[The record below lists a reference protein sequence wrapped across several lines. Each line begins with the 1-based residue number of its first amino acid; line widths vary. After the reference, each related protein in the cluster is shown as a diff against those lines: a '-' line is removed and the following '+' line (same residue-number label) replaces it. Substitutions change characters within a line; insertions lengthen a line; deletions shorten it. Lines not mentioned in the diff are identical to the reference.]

1 MPGRNEAIFG
11 KRTRR
16 FVVERTTLMTSQ
28 RRTFRILTPFITAAA
43 LVYAC
48 GDSGSGSTD
57 TTTTTTKDAGTTKK
71 DGSSTTGDAD
81 TTVDTDSGTTKKDS
95 GSKDTGTTA
104 DVDLGDADLG
114 DASGDGAVAW
124 PDCLSQPGGVPTKAI
139 TDVWTDNA
147 STPTQVWIPGAII
160 TGVSRGGCAAGQAC
174 QIYVQ
179 SAATFASLAAGAHH
193 AIKIS
198 VSSTVAFHFTGVA
211 VGDVVDVLGWGWRN
225 NQNGLNEIMAQVNA
239 GLPGCTNKTG
249 TATPTP
255 ITGVKLSDLTHASY
269 DTYGPLLVNL
279 AGISGKP
286 TGTATQTF
294 GLYTTGTDAGFLD
307 GGTDIVSLSPFFL
320 PSATFTDPPVTQNV
334 VNAFSSVTGVFG
346 TFTPLSDAAVPTYLE
361 LYPRTS
367 ADISK

>member
-1 MPGRNEAIFG
+1 
-11 KRTRR
+11 
-16 FVVERTTLMTSQ
+16 MTSH
-28 RRTFRILTPFITAAA
+28 RRNFRILTPILMAAA

-48 GDSGSGSTD
+48 GDSGSGSTTD
-57 TTTTTTKDAGTTKK
+57 TTTTTKDAGTTKK
-71 DGSSTTGDAD
+71 DGSSSSDAD
-81 TTVDTDSGTTKKDS
+81 VPTDTDSGSTKDAGKT
-95 GSKDTGTTA
+95 KDTGTTA
-104 DVDLGDADLG
+104 DVDVTDADLG
-114 DASGDGAVAW
+114 DSATGDGAIAW
-124 PDCLSQPGGVPTKAI
+124 PDCLSQPAGVPTKAI

-147 STPTQVWIPGAII
+147 STPTQVWISGAIV
-160 TGVSRGGCAAGQAC
+160 TGVSRGGCVAGQAC

-179 SAATFASLAAGAHH
+179 SAATFGSLAAGAHH

-198 VSSTVAFHFTGVA
+198 VSSTVAFHFTTVA
-211 VGDVVDVLGWGWRN
+211 VGDVVDVLAWGWRN
-225 NQNGLNEIMAQVNA
+225 NQNGLNEILTQVNA

-320 PSATFTDPPVTQNV
+320 PNATFTDPPVTQNV
-334 VNAFSSVTGVFG
+334 VNAFSSVTGIFG

-361 LYPRTS
+361 LYPRTN